1 MSTIEKF
8 ITDLEDEHKVDKERK
23 KIGRKAYYTGW
34 NLLKKLD
41 DFGVTKSK
49 TIHDGTEWDLIRTP
63 FIKVEVG
70 SGRQKIALR
79 GQKTDTVQNGLELIV
94 KAGGEKHTYATVH
107 DARIDYSDES
117 FPDFDQFKLAPSH
130 ILGMDKEV
138 VNIIDAVAVAAQKEY
153 GIEV

>member
-8 ITDLEDEHKVDKERK
+8 IIDIEDEQQVDKKREK
-23 KIGRKAYYTGW
+23 TAQKAYYTGW

-41 DFGVTKSK
+41 DFGVTKTK
-49 TIHDGTEWDLIRTP
+49 KIHDGTEWDLVRTP

-70 SGRQKIALR
+70 GSRQKIALR

-94 KAGGEKHTYATVH
+94 KAGGKKHTYATIR
-107 DARIDYSDES
+107 DNRIDYNDEA
-117 FPDFDQFKLAPSH
+117 FPDFDQFDLAPSH

-138 VNIIDAVAVAAQKEY
+138 LEIVDAVAVAAEERY